1 MRYLGNKT
9 KLVPFLLETVDRFQ
23 ETPGVACDPF
33 AGTASVSVALK
44 ERGWQVHAGD
54 LMASSYALQVARV
67 QLDRA
72 PRYPASLLPAAL
84 RNGKGFIGYRSLLEG
99 LADLAERDDLHD
111 RGGPPGDSGEGPAG
125 HGFISEHY
133 TRHGAAGR
141 KHGRMY
147 FSPENGR
154 KIDAIRMRIER
165 WTREAS
171 HSEAAAQL
179 LIATL
184 IEAADRVANT
194 TGVYASFVKT
204 MQPNAL
210 RPLELRPLEP
220 TPREPGAGACSAFRG
235 SAARLLASVGPVDLV
250 YLDPPY
256 NGRQYPAYYHI
267 PELLALG
274 WATPP
279 EIRGKTGLIPD
290 ETQRSDWCRKH
301 AAPDALRRVLEAA
314 DGRHILFSYNDEGL
328 LDRAVIEGA
337 LRERG
342 LPDSYAFHDRPYRR
356 YRSDADGP
364 RRSYVRDDV
373 REHLHYVRCA

>member
-33 AGTASVSVALK
+33 AGTASVSAALK

-67 QLDRA
+67 QLDA
-72 PRYPASLLPAAL
+72 PPRYPASLLPPAA
-84 RNGKGFIGYRSLLEG
+84 RNGKREIGYRALLEG
-99 LADLAERDDLHD
+99 LADLDDPGHPDDLSD
-111 RGGPPGDSGEGPAG
+111 GEASAG

-133 TRHGAAGR
+133 TSYGAAGR
-141 KHGRMY
+141 EHGRMY

-154 KIDAIRMRIER
+154 KIDAIRTRIDV

-171 HSEAAAQL
+171 HSEAAAQF

-210 RPLELRPLEP
+210 RPLQLRPLEP
-220 TPREPGAGACSAFRG
+220 IPRKPGAGACSAFRG

-274 WATPP
+274 WSTPP

-290 ETQRSDWCRKH
+290 EAQRSDWCRKRG
-301 AAPDALRRVLEAA
+301 APGALREVLEAA

-328 LDRAVIEGA
+328 LGRDTIEAA

-364 RRSYVRDDV
+364 RRSYARDDV

>member
-9 KLVPFLLETVDRFQ
+9 KLVPFLLETVDRYQ

-33 AGTASVSVALK
+33 AGTASVSAALK
-44 ERGWQVHAGD
+44 EKGWQVHAGD

-67 QLDRA
+67 QLDA
-72 PRYPASLLPAAL
+72 HPRYPASILPGAA
-84 RNGKGFIGYRSLLEG
+84 RNGKREIGYRALLEG
-99 LADLAERDDLHD
+99 LAELDDP
-111 RGGPPGDSGEGPAG
+111 RN
-125 HGFISEHY
+125 GFISEHY
-133 TRHGAAGR
+133 TSDGAAGR
-141 KHGRMY
+141 EHGRMY

-154 KIDAIRMRIER
+154 KIDRVRTRIER
-165 WTREAS
+165 WTRGSS

-210 RPLELRPLEP
+210 RPLELRPIEP
-220 TPREPGAGACSAFRG
+220 TRRRAGAGACSASRG
-235 SAARLLASVGPVDLV
+235 PAARLLQSIGPVDLV

-290 ETQRSDWCRKH
+290 EAQRSDWCRKH
-301 AAPDALRRVLEAA
+301 RAPDALREVLEAA
-314 DGRHILFSYNDEGL
+314 DGRHILFSYNDEGH
-328 LDRAVIEGA
+328 LDRAAIEGA

-342 LPDSYAFHDRPYRR
+342 LPDTYEFHARPYRR

-364 RRSYVRDDV
+364 QRSYLRDDV

>member
-9 KLVPFLLETVDRFQ
+9 KLIPFLMRHVRRIA
-23 ETPGVACDPF
+23 PRAGVACDPF
-33 AGTASVSVALK
+33 AGTASVSMALK
-44 ERGWQVHAGD
+44 EAGWTVHAGD
-54 LMASSYALQVARV
+54 LLASSYALQVARV
-67 QLDRA
+67 ELDHP
-72 PRYPASLLPAAL
+72 PRFPASLIPPDA
-84 RNGKGFIGYRSLLEG
+84 RNGRSAEDIGYRSLLG
-99 LADLAERDDLHD
+99 WLSDH
-111 RGGPPGDSGEGPAG
+111 GEGEDG
-125 HGFISEHY
+125 HGFVSEHY
-133 TRHGAAGR
+133 TLQGAAGR
-141 KHGRMY
+141 AHGRMY

-154 KIDAIRMRIER
+154 RIDGIRTRIER
-165 WTREAS
+165 WTREAGLGRA
-171 HSEAAAQL
+171 EAQL

-210 RPLELRPLEP
+210 RPLELRPIEP
-220 TPREPGAGACSAFRG
+220 IPRGNGAGPCTAFQG
-235 SAARLLASVGPVDLV
+235 SATRRLRTIGPVDLV

-256 NGRQYPAYYHI
+256 NSRQYPSYYHI

-290 ETQRSDWCRKH
+290 DGLRSDWCRKH
-301 AAPDALRRVLEAA
+301 RAPEALHDVLEAA
-314 DGRHILFSYNDEGL
+314 DARHILFSYYDEGL
-328 LDRAVIEGA
+328 LDRSEIERA

-342 LPDSYAFHDRPYRR
+342 VADTYRFFHRPYRR

-364 RRSYVRDDV
+364 RRNYRRDDV
-373 REHLHYVRCA
+373 RAHLHYVRCA

>member
-9 KLVPFLLETVDRFQ
+9 KLVPFLLETVDRCQ
-23 ETPGVACDPF
+23 AAPGVACDPF
-33 AGTASVSVALK
+33 AGTASVSAALK
-44 ERGWQVHAGD
+44 EKGWQVHAGD

-67 QLDRA
+67 QLDA
-72 PRYPASLLPAAL
+72 PPRYPASFLPAAA
-84 RNGKGFIGYRSLLEG
+84 RNGKREIGYRALLER
-99 LADLAERDDLHD
+99 LAELDD
-111 RGGPPGDSGEGPAG
+111 PGDPGDLRDGEGPDRR
-125 HGFISEHY
+125 GFIAEHY
-133 TRHGAAGR
+133 TRDGAAGR
-141 KHGRMY
+141 EHGRMY

-154 KIDAIRMRIER
+154 RIDAVRTRIER
-165 WTREAS
+165 WTRGPS

-210 RPLELRPLEP
+210 RPLELRPIEP
-220 TPREPGAGACSAFRG
+220 TPRREGAGACSAFRG
-235 SAARLLASVGPVDLV
+235 PAARLLASVGPVDLV

-274 WATPP
+274 WTTPP

-290 ETQRSDWCRKH
+290 EAQRSDWCRKH
-301 AAPDALRRVLEAA
+301 RAPEALREVLEAA

-328 LDRAVIEGA
+328 LDRATIEGA

-342 LPDSYAFHDRPYRR
+342 LPDTYEFHDRPYRR

-364 RRSYVRDDV
+364 GRSYLRDDV
-373 REHLHYVRCA
+373 REHLHYVRCS

>member
-33 AGTASVSVALK
+33 AGTASVSAALK
-44 ERGWQVHAGD
+44 EKGWQVHAGD

-67 QLDRA
+67 ELDA
-72 PRYPASLLPAAL
+72 HPRYPASLLPAAA
-84 RNGKGFIGYRSLLEG
+84 RNGTREISYHALLEG
-99 LADLAERDDLHD
+99 LAELD
-111 RGGPPGDSGEGPAG
+111 EGPARR
-125 HGFISEHY
+125 GFISEHY
-133 TRHGAAGR
+133 TSDGAAGR
-141 KHGRMY
+141 EHGRMY

-154 KIDAIRMRIER
+154 KIDRVRTRIER
-165 WTREAS
+165 WTRGPS

-220 TPREPGAGACSAFRG
+220 TRRREGAGACSAFRG
-235 SAARLLASVGPVDLV
+235 PAARLLESIGPVDLV

-290 ETQRSDWCRKH
+290 EAQRSDWCRKH
-301 AAPDALRRVLEAA
+301 RAPDALRQVLEAA
-314 DGRHILFSYNDEGL
+314 DGRHILFSYNDEGH
-328 LDRAVIEGA
+328 LDRAAIEGA

-342 LPDSYAFHDRPYRR
+342 LPDSYEFHDRPYRR

-364 RRSYVRDDV
+364 QRSYLRDDV